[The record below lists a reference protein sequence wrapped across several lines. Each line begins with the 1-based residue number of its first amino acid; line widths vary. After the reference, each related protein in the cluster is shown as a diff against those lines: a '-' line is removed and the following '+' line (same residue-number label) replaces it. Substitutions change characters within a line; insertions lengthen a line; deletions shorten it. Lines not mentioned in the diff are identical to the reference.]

1 MKRII
6 FLILLKIPIIILI
19 LINLSNANEKIIIEL
34 QIAEEIIT
42 NIDFKKEENYL
53 VALNNNLNDISKNQL
68 KKLARDS
75 LIREKIKKNE
85 LLKFYDFSKT
95 DKFANEVLK
104 EFYTRLNFNNLNEF
118 ELYLKNYNLEISDIK
133 SKLKIESLWN
143 ELIFKKFESQ
153 ITINTENIKKKVKKQ
168 KNIITEYNLSEIL
181 FELKSDEDLNK
192 KYNLILDN
200 IKGSGFKNSATI
212 YSLSNTSKFGGEIG
226 WVKQTHLNELLLNEI
241 KLIKINEITKPIQ
254 TTSGYL
260 ILKLNDKRKKEFKI
274 DQEKLYNQM
283 IIEEK
288 NRQLNQFS
296 LIYFKKIK
304 QNIFI
309 SEK

>member
-181 FELKSDEDLNK
+181 FELKSEEDLNK

>member
-6 FLILLKIPIIILI
+6 FLILLKIPIITLLI
-19 LINLSNANEKIIIEL
+19 INLSNANEKIIIEL
-34 QIAEEIIT
+34 QIADEIIT
-42 NIDFKKEENYL
+42 NIDFKKEESYL

-153 ITINTENIKKKVKKQ
+153 ISINTEDIKKKVKKQ

-181 FELKSDEDLNK
+181 FELKLDEELNK

-200 IKGSGFKNSATI
+200 IKESGFKNSATI
-212 YSLSNTSKFGGEIG
+212 FSLSNTSKFGGEIG
-226 WVKQTHLNELLLNEI
+226 WVKQTHLNELLLNQI
-241 KLIKINEITKPIQ
+241 KLIKINEITEPIQ

-260 ILKLNDKRKKEFKI
+260 ILKLNDKRKKELKI
-274 DQEKLYNQM
+274 DQKKLYNQM
-283 IIEEK
+283 IVEEK

>member
-6 FLILLKIPIIILI
+6 FLILLKIPIITLLI
-19 LINLSNANEKIIIEL
+19 INLSNANEKIIIEL
-34 QIAEEIIT
+34 QIADEIIT
-42 NIDFKKEENYL
+42 NIDFKKEESYL

-181 FELKSDEDLNK
+181 FELKSEEDLNK

-200 IKGSGFKNSATI
+200 IKESGFKNSATI
-212 YSLSNTSKFGGEIG
+212 FSLSNTSKFGGEIG
-226 WVKQTHLNELLLNEI
+226 WVKQTHLNELLLNQI
-241 KLIKINEITKPIQ
+241 KLIKINEITEPIQ

-260 ILKLNDKRKKEFKI
+260 ILKLNDKRKKELKI
-274 DQEKLYNQM
+274 DQKKLYNQM